1 MVSRPEIPHLFE
13 NDLRH
18 FASAPRPRPLSIDP
32 WVASS
37 LLQKAIRR
45 GEVDL
50 AERAAFTLS
59 RHRGQGIWRRLIAIA
74 FEDVGVGSVDA
85 LVQTTTACTSAAW
98 RLRAGG
104 DELALRIVVRLLAE
118 APKDRSPDHLICAA
132 HDHPTLEEDR
142 REVGAMSLAQ
152 RIKCVAETTSSL
164 PKRAIAA
171 WYASGVEWGKERRI
185 GRGDL
190 PALMGAFR
198 DLGAPSDLVSATHMA
213 AMRTR
218 EPIVVMTPLI
228 WLASEKAGG
237 HLVVDCP
244 VPPVTMIGGVPVYA
258 LDKHTALG
266 KAAIR
271 RFARECP
278 PVRNT
283 LAAHVPD
290 YRANDAAC
298 MAAFYADA
306 TPVARRFDW
315 QGSADLERLG
325 TENDMLKVGVRSQ
338 GVWSVLEVVRDN
350 LEELNAIR
358 AEVFGG
364 TRHGR

>member
-1 MVSRPEIPHLFE
+1 MVNRPEIPHLFE
-13 NDLRH
+13 NDFRR
-18 FASAPRPRPLSIDP
+18 FASAARPQLLAIDP

-45 GEVDL
+45 GDVDT

-59 RHRGQGIWRRLIAIA
+59 RHRGQGIWRRLIVVA

-85 LVQTTTACTSAAW
+85 LIQTTTACTSAAW

-104 DELALRIVVRLLAE
+104 DEFALRMVVRRLAA
-118 APKDRSPDHLICAA
+118 APKDRSADHLICAA

-142 REVGAMSLAQ
+142 RQVGAMSPAQ
-152 RIKCVAETTSSL
+152 RLVLVADTTSSL
-164 PKRAIAA
+164 PVRAIAA

-190 PALMGAFR
+190 GALMGAFR
-198 DLGAPSDLVSATHMA
+198 DLGVPSDLVSAAYSA
-213 AMRTR
+213 ALRTR

-237 HLVVDCP
+237 HHVVDCP
-244 VPPVTMIGGVPVYA
+244 TPPVRLIGELPAYA

-266 KAAIR
+266 KAAIH

-278 PVRNT
+278 AVRGV
-283 LAAHVPD
+283 LAAYVPE

-306 TPVARRFDW
+306 APVARRFDW
-315 QGSADLERLG
+315 NGSVELERLG
-325 TENDMLKVGVRSQ
+325 VENDMLKVGVTRE
-338 GVWSVLEVVRDN
+338 GVSPVLEAVRDN
-350 LEELNAIR
+350 LEQLNAIR
-358 AEVFGG
+358 AEVIGSP
-364 TRHGR
+364 RHGR

>member
-1 MVSRPEIPHLFE
+1 MNGPKIPHLFE
-13 NDLRH
+13 NDLRR
-18 FASAPRPRPLSIDP
+18 SAGAARPRLLTIDP

-45 GEVDL
+45 GDADL

-59 RHRGQGIWRRLIAIA
+59 RHRGQGIWRRLIVVA

-85 LVQTTTACTSAAW
+85 LIQTTTACTSAAW

-104 DELALRIVVRLLAE
+104 DEFALRIVVRLLTE
-118 APKDRSPDHLICAA
+118 VPKDRSPDHLICAA

-142 REVGAMSLAQ
+142 REVGAMSPAQ

-171 WYASGVEWGKERRI
+171 WYASGVEWGTERRI

-190 PALMGAFR
+190 GALMGAFR
-198 DLGAPSDLVSATHMA
+198 DLGVPSDLVSATQVA
-213 AMRTR
+213 AIRTR

-228 WLASEKAGG
+228 RLESEKAGG
-237 HLVVDCP
+237 HHVVDCP
-244 VPPVTMIGGVPVYA
+244 VPRATMIGEVPAYA

-266 KAAIR
+266 QAAIQ

-278 PVRNT
+278 AVRDA

-315 QGSADLERLG
+315 AGSAELERLG
-325 TENDMLKVGVRSQ
+325 TESDMLKVGVARE
-338 GVWSVLEVVRDN
+338 GVSPVLEVVRDN
-350 LEELNAIR
+350 LEQLNAIR
-358 AEVFGG
+358 AKVLGG
-364 TRHGR
+364 ARHGR

>member
-1 MVSRPEIPHLFE
+1 VVNGPEIPHLFE
-13 NDLRH
+13 NDLRR

-45 GEVDL
+45 GDVDL

-85 LVQTTTACTSAAW
+85 LIQTTTACTTAAW

-104 DELALRIVVRLLAE
+104 DELALRIVVRGLAE
-118 APKDRSPDHLICAA
+118 APKDRSADHLICAA

-142 REVGAMSLAQ
+142 REVGAMWPPQ

-171 WYASGVEWGKERRI
+171 WYASGVEWGTDRRI

-190 PALMGAFR
+190 GALMGTFR
-198 DLGAPSDLVSATHMA
+198 DLGVPSDLVSATHIA

-218 EPIVVMTPLI
+218 EPIVVMTPLV
-228 WLASEKAGG
+228 WLASEKGGG
-237 HLVVDCP
+237 HHVVDCP
-244 VPPVTMIGGVPVYA
+244 VPLVTVIGEVPAYA
-258 LDKHTALG
+258 LDKHTAPG
-266 KAAIR
+266 KAAIH

-278 PVRNT
+278 AVRDA

-315 QGSADLERLG
+315 DGSAELERLG
-325 TENDMLKVGVRSQ
+325 TENDMLKVGVSRE
-338 GVWSVLEVVRDN
+338 GVWPVLEVVRDN
-350 LEELNAIR
+350 LEQLNAIR
-358 AEVFGG
+358 AQVI
-364 TRHGR
+364 GRARPGR

>member
-1 MVSRPEIPHLFE
+1 VNRPEIPHLFE
-13 NDLRH
+13 NDLRR
-18 FASAPRPRPLSIDP
+18 FADAASPRPLAIDP

-45 GEVDL
+45 GDGDL

-59 RHRGQGIWRRLIAIA
+59 RYRGRGIWRRLILIA

-85 LVQTTTACTSAAW
+85 LIQTTTACTRADW
-98 RLRAGG
+98 RSGVGG
-104 DELALRIVVRLLAE
+104 DELALRIVVRLLAA

-132 HDHPTLEEDR
+132 HDHPILEEAR
-142 REVGAMSLAQ
+142 REVGAMSFAQ
-152 RIKCVAETTSSL
+152 RIELVAETTSSL
-164 PKRAIAA
+164 PFRAIAA

-190 PALMGAFR
+190 ERLMGAVR
-198 DLGAPSDLVSATHMA
+198 DLGVPSDLVSATHSA
-213 AMRTR
+213 AMRIR
-218 EPIVVMTPLI
+218 EPIAVMTPLL

-237 HLVVDCP
+237 HHVVDCP
-244 VPPVTMIGGVPVYA
+244 IPPVTMIGEVPAYA

-266 KAAIR
+266 KAAIH

-278 PVRNT
+278 AVRDA
-283 LAAHVPD
+283 LAAHVPE

-315 QGSADLERLG
+315 DGSDELERLG
-325 TENDMLKVGVRSQ
+325 TENDMLKVGVTAE
-338 GVWSVLEVVRDN
+338 GVLPVLEVVRVN
-350 LEELNAIR
+350 LEHLNAIR
-358 AEVFGG
+358 AEVIGSA
-364 TRHGR
+364 RRGR